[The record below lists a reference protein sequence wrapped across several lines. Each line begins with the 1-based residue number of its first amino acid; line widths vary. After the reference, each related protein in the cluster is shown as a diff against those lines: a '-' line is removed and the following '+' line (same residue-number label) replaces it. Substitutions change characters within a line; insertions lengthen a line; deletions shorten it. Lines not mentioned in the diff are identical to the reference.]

1 MKLSATAV
9 LTVFLLS
16 SCTQQVSSRNKENSP
31 NTQTVKKE
39 TTMEQVRN
47 RCRRMLHKVE
57 SRDDLIKQMYETA
70 FKDDCLYVMHAEEL
84 KEIWKIPVTDSYP
97 EMPKYLDIESP
108 IGMYVVIEHT
118 SYKTNIYISMT
129 KKYREKKGSIFPEN
143 NFPAFLPVPKE
154 DEMPD
159 SYYTDT
165 IFVDRKESDSIK
177 ERFHYYWRE
186 NGREIIATNSGTGA
200 ILALSFYS
208 NLEMSPMN

>member
-108 IGMYVVIEHT
+108 MECMLLLNILLI
-118 SYKTNIYISMT
+118 KQIYI
-129 KKYREKKGSIFPEN
+129 YQ
-143 NFPAFLPVPKE
+143 
-154 DEMPD
+154 
-159 SYYTDT
+159 
-165 IFVDRKESDSIK
+165 
-177 ERFHYYWRE
+177 
-186 NGREIIATNSGTGA
+186 
-200 ILALSFYS
+200 
-208 NLEMSPMN
+208 

>member
-1 MKLSATAV
+1 
-9 LTVFLLS
+9 
-16 SCTQQVSSRNKENSP
+16 
-31 NTQTVKKE
+31 
-39 TTMEQVRN
+39 
-47 RCRRMLHKVE
+47 
-57 SRDDLIKQMYETA
+57 
-70 FKDDCLYVMHAEEL
+70 
-84 KEIWKIPVTDSYP
+84 
-97 EMPKYLDIESP
+97 
-108 IGMYVVIEHT
+108 
-118 SYKTNIYISMT
+118 MT

>member
-129 KKYREKKGSIFPEN
+129 KKYREKKEVF
-143 NFPAFLPVPKE
+143 FLRITFLLFFLFLKRMKCQIPIIRTRSLWIEKKVIQLK
-154 DEMPD
+154 
-159 SYYTDT
+159 
-165 IFVDRKESDSIK
+165 
-177 ERFHYYWRE
+177 
-186 NGREIIATNSGTGA
+186 NGFIIIGEKMVGR
-200 ILALSFYS
+200 
-208 NLEMSPMN
+208 